1 MGQGAA
7 IFGCA
12 DTALG
17 PEERAFFKQSDPW
30 GFILFARNVDTP
42 DQLRRLTG
50 DLRDAVG
57 RNAPI
62 LIDQEGGRVARMR
75 GPHWTE
81 WLPPLDQV
89 AANPANA
96 TRSMYLRYRL
106 IAAELLAVGIDVNC
120 APCADVAHADT
131 HPVLHNRC
139 YGDDA
144 ATVTKVAKAVAA
156 AHLDSGVLPVIKH
169 MPGHGQ
175 ATSDSHHDLPHVT
188 APADDLEQ
196 RDFAPFR
203 ALADLPMG
211 MSAHIVF
218 ETFGET
224 GPATTS
230 PAMIHRIR
238 DDIGF
243 GGLLMTDDLSMN
255 ALSGTVAQRS
265 RAALD
270 AGIDVILHCN
280 GDLAEMRSVAE
291 TAGEMT
297 EIAQSRADAALQHR
311 KPPAPIDIDEA
322 TAELNALLGVRLDG

>member
-12 DTALG
+12 GVALG
-17 PEERAFFKQSDPW
+17 PKERAFFKQSDPW
-30 GFILFARNVDTP
+30 GFILFARNVETP
-42 DQLRRLTG
+42 DQLSRLTG

-89 AANPANA
+89 AANPAEA
-96 TRSMYLRYRL
+96 ERSMYLRYRL

-131 HPVLHNRC
+131 HPVLRNRC
-139 YGDDA
+139 YGDTA
-144 ATVTKVAKAVAA
+144 ATVTKIARAVAD

-169 MPGHGQ
+169 IPGHGQ
-175 ATSDSHHDLPHVT
+175 ATSDSHQDLPHVS
-188 APADDLEQ
+188 APAEMLEQ

-203 ALADLPMG
+203 ALADLPLG

-218 ETFGET
+218 ETYGET

-230 PAMIHRIR
+230 PSMIRRIR
-238 DDIGF
+238 EDIGF

-265 RAALD
+265 TAALD
-270 AGIDVILHCN
+270 AGIDIILHCN
-280 GDLAEMRSVAE
+280 GDLDEMRSVAE
-291 TAGEMT
+291 SAGKMSAA
-297 EIAQSRADAALQHR
+297 AQSRADAALQRR

-322 TAELNALLGVRLDG
+322 TAELNALLGVRVDG